1 MNTQLPDGFRKFASP
16 DALAKHLG
24 ISCAEAVKKII
35 FGALPHREIPDGF
48 LVADADLAQHGAT
61 FSAARFAAN
70 RNPNLNQRF
79 SIRLRCSKGGLF
91 G

>member
-1 MNTQLPDGFRKFASP
+1 MNTPLPDGFRKFASP

-35 FGALPHREIPDGF
+35 SGALPRRELPDGF
-48 LVADADLAQHGAT
+48 LVATADLAQHGAQ
-61 FSAARFAAN
+61 FSAARFAAF
-70 RNPNLNQRF
+70 RNPELNQRF
-79 SIRLRCSKGGLF
+79 SIRLRLSRGGIF